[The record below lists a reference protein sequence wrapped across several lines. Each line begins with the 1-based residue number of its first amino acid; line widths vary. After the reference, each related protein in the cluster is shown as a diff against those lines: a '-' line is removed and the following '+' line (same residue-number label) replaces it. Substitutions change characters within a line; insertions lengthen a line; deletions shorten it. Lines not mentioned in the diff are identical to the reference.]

1 MTIKCYYV
9 NAKNR
14 SNENQL
20 NCLKYLATTKLQIKY
35 INTNQPSSCCWIE
48 NMSVGDVC
56 MYAYAYRYKL
66 SKYISILVQ
75 LIISIKVMYAY

>member
-20 NCLKYLATTKLQIKY
+20 KCLKYLATAKLQIKY
-35 INTNQPSSCCWIE
+35 INTNQPSCFWIE

-56 MYAYAYRYKL
+56 IYAYRYKL

-75 LIISIKVMYAY
+75 LIISIKAMYAY